1 MRCAQKGSRHCST
14 GRVLPWLIMMS
25 KGKIIGAAIAA
36 ASALETVVAVSGST
50 RTNPDQM
57 IMKAAATKPAVTIA
71 LMFLLI
77 ANLLVDCRGEVSLRK
92 QPDIPN
98 SAHRRVSCVHRK
110 TGFCSARMPRTQ
122 QQGTAQRSVRQRP
135 ARWQML
141 HSAYL
146 RYGARMP
153 GLPKPARPPRAAT
166 AARAGDSADGRMGL
180 HLVPQGPVV
189 GRRTDRERSEKPAKA
204 SDSIADICRRGD

>member
-57 IMKAAATKPAVTIA
+57 IMKVAATKPAVTIA
-71 LMFLLI
+71 PMFLLI

-92 QPDIPN
+92 QPDIPI
-98 SAHRRVSCVHRK
+98 HRRVSCVHWNK
-110 TGFCSARMPRTQ
+110 TAWCRDRSKG
-122 QQGTAQRSVRQRP
+122 GGAQ
-135 ARWQML
+135 M
-141 HSAYL
+141 
-146 RYGARMP
+146 GAVDCIWC
-153 GLPKPARPPRAAT
+153 PKVQWLDAEPI
-166 AARAGDSADGRMGL
+166 GN
-180 HLVPQGPVV
+180 
-189 GRRTDRERSEKPAKA
+189 EEKKPAKA
-204 SDSIADICRRGD
+204 SDAIADICRRGD